1 VALSPMYP
9 PREEAPEPQAP
20 ERRQPSWVFLAVI
33 GLVWLTLAIL
43 YLRRHNIFAAVLRL
57 ELAVFWCL
65 YAWTVKAQLKERDR
79 RWIGVA
85 ALALF
90 SITGLVAYLQS

>member
-1 VALSPMYP
+1 
-9 PREEAPEPQAP
+9 
-20 ERRQPSWVFLAVI
+20 
-33 GLVWLTLAIL
+33 
-43 YLRRHNIFAAVLRL
+43 VLRL